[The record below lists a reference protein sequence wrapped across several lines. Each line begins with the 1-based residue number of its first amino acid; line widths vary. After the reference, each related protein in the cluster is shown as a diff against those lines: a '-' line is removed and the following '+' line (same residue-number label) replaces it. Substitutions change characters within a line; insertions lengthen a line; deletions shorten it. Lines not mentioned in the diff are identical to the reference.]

1 MEANED
7 LVRLAGV
14 VEDLL
19 TRFNQL
25 KDDHKKTVQALQ
37 DSDAQVKE
45 LQDLLG
51 QVQNEKSDA
60 YERISG
66 ILGSIEQWENSLEQ
80 DEKSST
86 FENSSD
92 STVDDSSPL
101 FTMDS

>member
-1 MEANED
+1 MEPNED
-7 LVRLAGV
+7 LVRLGGV

-25 KDDHKKTVQALQ
+25 NDNYKKTVQSLQESEAKVNELQ
-37 DSDAQVKE
+37 DSLD
-45 LQDLLG
+45 

-66 ILGSIEQWENSLEQ
+66 ILGSIEQWESSQEQ

-86 FENSSD
+86 FENSPEP
-92 STVDDSSPL
+92 TVEESSPL
-101 FTMDS
+101 FTMES